1 MNNLPKLYNI
11 DLKNFIYPIL
21 YILIGYLTYKLI
33 DRVIEKSFTKHT
45 FKTLKDR
52 HNQKRLETIK
62 TLISNLLKYLIII
75 FVALAILSLYGINVK
90 SILAGVGI
98 TAAIVGLACQ
108 DIAKDLLAGIFIVA
122 EDQYEIGDT
131 IEIDGFMGEV
141 VFIGLK
147 TTRIKDYKG
156 RVKIISNHTIT
167 EVINYNLNN
176 SLAIVDVSV
185 GYEEDNDKVETV
197 LTELVSTLSS
207 TIPHSKGE
215 AKLLGIDNLGD
226 SAVVYRITSPVA
238 SNKQFEAERIMRKEI
253 KKVLD
258 QEQIKIPYPQIE
270 VHSNGK

>member
-1 MNNLPKLYNI
+1 M
-11 DLKNFIYPIL
+11 
-21 YILIGYLTYKLI
+21 
-33 DRVIEKSFTKHT
+33 
-45 FKTLKDR
+45 
-52 HNQKRLETIK
+52 
-62 TLISNLLKYLIII
+62 III
-75 FVALAILSLYGINVK
+75 FVVLAILSLYGINVK

-226 SAVVYRITSPVA
+226 SAVVYRITCPVA
-238 SNKQFEAERIMRKEI
+238 SIKQFEAERIMRKEI

>member
-1 MNNLPKLYNI
+1 VNNLPKLYNI
-11 DLKNFIYPIL
+11 DLKYFIYPIL

-75 FVALAILSLYGINVK
+75 FVVLAILSLYGINVK

-226 SAVVYRITSPVA
+226 SAVVYRITCLVA

-270 VHSNGK
+270 VHSNRK